1 MNIIDNHSIK
11 MSLNESE
18 NYYLL
23 DQKLFQKFHEFLPV
37 RLNMNFIQKI
47 QDKQLLYSKKYYPIT
62 QTELDII
69 KTQLKNNLNEKQK
82 KEVDENQ
89 DKAELQIDEN
99 QEKKEEEREETKE
112 EDEKEEEEKE
122 EEEEKQ
128 KEPEEKDAQK
138 KQILLSYWK
147 PIKWQ
152 CFKTNSKKGRSS
164 D

>member
-18 NYYLL
+18 NCYLL

-69 KTQLKNNLNEKQK
+69 KTQLKKNLNEKQE

-89 DKAELQIDEN
+89 DKAEFQIDQN

-112 EDEKEEEEKE
+112 EDEKEEEEV
-122 EEEEKQ
+122 EKQ
-128 KEPEEKDAQK
+128 KESEEKDTQK
-138 KQILLSYWK
+138 KQISLSYWK

-152 CFKTNSKKGRSS
+152 CFKTNSKKGRPS